1 MNSNG
6 SMKILIVSRSFYPI
20 NTPRSFR
27 TTELVKEFSRQ
38 GHDVTLLTIRNE
50 KEHPAFE
57 REHGVIIKDLGPLA
71 FSDIDTSSSVKA
83 VNLLK
88 RAARRGLSQF
98 FEYPDIEL
106 MWKVKNKLREESGY
120 DLMISIAVPH
130 PIHWGVAWARDKN
143 HPVADTWVADC
154 GDPFMGSDMDT
165 FKKLFYFKYFEKAF
179 CRKADAISVP
189 IEGAIEAY
197 YPEFHDKIEVIP
209 QGFNFEEVEIDKEAY
224 SPNEVPTFAYAGG
237 FIPGL
242 RDPRKFL
249 DYMAGLDKAWK
260 FILYSRDRDLL
271 EPYVE
276 KTGGKVEVRDYI
288 PREELLR
295 ELSHMD
301 FLVNF
306 ENSSPRM
313 LPSKL
318 IDYYLTGRP
327 VLSVNGSEVDT
338 EALDHFLD
346 RDYSHK
352 FNYESI
358 DRYRIGRVCDK
369 FLQLC
374 VKS

>member
-1 MNSNG
+1 
-6 SMKILIVSRSFYPI
+6 MKILIVSRSFYPI

-38 GHDVTLLTIRNE
+38 GHDVTLLTVRNE

-57 REHGVIIKDLGPLA
+57 REHGVTIKDLGPLA

-88 RAARRGLSQF
+88 RAARRGLIQF
-98 FEYPDIEL
+98 FEYPNIEL
-106 MWKVKNKLREESGY
+106 MWRVKNKLREESGY

-130 PIHWGVAWARDKN
+130 PTHWGVAWARDKN

-197 YPEFHDKIEVIP
+197 YPEFHHKIEVIP

-224 SPNEVPTFAYAGG
+224 NPNEVPTFAYAGG
-237 FIPGL
+237 FIPGM

-249 DYMAGLDKAWK
+249 DYLAGLDADWK
-260 FILYSRDRDLL
+260 FILYSRDRELL
-271 EPYVE
+271 EPYVK

-288 PREELLR
+288 PRKELLR
-295 ELSHMD
+295 ELSRMD

-338 EALDHFLD
+338 EALDRFLD

>member
-1 MNSNG
+1 
-6 SMKILIVSRSFYPI
+6 MKILIVSRTFYPI

-38 GHDVTLLTIRNE
+38 GHNVTLLTVRNE

-57 REHGVIIKDLGPLA
+57 RKHGVTIKDLGPLS
-71 FSDIDTSSSVKA
+71 FSDVDTSSSVKA

-88 RAARRGLSQF
+88 RVVRRGLYQL

-106 MWKVKNKLREESGY
+106 MWRVKNKLKKELGY
-120 DLMISIAVPH
+120 DLMITVAVPH
-130 PIHWGVAWARDKN
+130 PIHWGAAWAQEEHNK
-143 HPVADTWVADC
+143 VAETWVADC
-154 GDPFMGSDMDT
+154 GDPYMGANMDT

-197 YPEFHDKIEVIP
+197 YPEFHSKIEVIP

-237 FIPGL
+237 FIPGM

-260 FILYSRDRDLL
+260 FILYSRDRALL

-288 PREELLR
+288 PRKELLR

-327 VLSVNGSEVDT
+327 VLSVNGNEVNTAVVDR
-338 EALDHFLD
+338 FLQG
-346 RDYSHK
+346 DYSDGY
-352 FNYESI
+352 NYKNI
-358 DRYRIGRVCDK
+358 DRYRIENVCGK

-374 VKS
+374 DKS